1 MAKQP
6 RKEAE
11 TATEEPVAVI
21 NPVPAPEAD
30 LKPVKRD
37 PVETEYRPGLKRID
51 F

>member
-1 MAKQP
+1 MARSP

-11 TATEEPVAVI
+11 AEKEPVAVI
-21 NPVPAPEAD
+21 NPAPVSAED

-37 PVETEYRPGLKRID
+37 PKESEYRPGLKRID